1 MKQNSSSESTAEKN
15 RRKAG
20 LKARVATGEQLL
32 NALKEKGAKKNTKKI
47 GFAADDNNDKDY
59 DG

>member
-1 MKQNSSSESTAEKN
+1 MKQNSSSESTAKKN
-15 RRKAG
+15 RRKVG

>member
-1 MKQNSSSESTAEKN
+1 MKQNSSSESTAKKN
-15 RRKAG
+15 RRS
-20 LKARVATGEQLL
+20 LKARVVTGEQLL